1 MYSLRHRRGQ
11 QRCLQS
17 SGKLRLVRL
26 AGKHGKYLV
35 DMARRAGQ
43 QVVIGQNPAVGN
55 WQLSEHSA
63 LTLGNSAKPASIRT
77 SSAGNHVSVPH
88 VHTRDKIAA
97 RLIVSGTADLHRCNR
112 LPLFRQP
119 FSDRYV
125 PGERYRNVHLVRFV
139 EKGRSFADTYQL
151 VGWRSIRLGWEYSYY
166 PFFHIHFRIIFAA
179 FGDRS
184 IFNNPH
190 VGIVYSSTYLYQP
203 QRDHF
208 LQYGTKSGEG
218 LGKPRFQHKSV
229 AYDQSVGGHPVC
241 SPAGALY
248 LADVAPYLGVQRVGW
263 FHLLPA

>member
-1 MYSLRHRRGQ
+1 MLPSRIAKHGGKVGGDVLAHPQ
-11 QRCLQS
+11 QRRKAILS
-17 SGKLRLVRL
+17 SGKCYDYFHLPKCFIQLQIVIVGL
-26 AGKHGKYLV
+26 AHC
-35 DMARRAGQ
+35 
-43 QVVIGQNPAVGN
+43 
-55 WQLSEHSA
+55 
-63 LTLGNSAKPASIRT
+63 
-77 SSAGNHVSVPH
+77 
-88 VHTRDKIAA
+88 
-97 RLIVSGTADLHRCNR
+97 RCNR

-263 FHLLPA
+263 FPLLPA

>member
-1 MYSLRHRRGQ
+1 MS
-11 QRCLQS
+11 
-17 SGKLRLVRL
+17 
-26 AGKHGKYLV
+26 
-35 DMARRAGQ
+35 DWP
-43 QVVIGQNPAVGN
+43 IAVATG
-55 WQLSEHSA
+55 SHCFASHSA
-63 LTLGNSAKPASIRT
+63 IGMSQVNVTETCT
-77 SSAGNHVSVPH
+77 SSAS
-88 VHTRDKIAA
+88 
-97 RLIVSGTADLHRCNR
+97 
-112 LPLFRQP
+112 F
-119 FSDRYV
+119 
-125 PGERYRNVHLVRFV
+125 

-229 AYDQSVGGHPVC
+229 AYDPERRRASC
-241 SPAGALY
+241 L
-248 LADVAPYLGVQRVGW
+248 
-263 FHLLPA
+263 